1 MHGRDPA
8 ALRRAIERVVLLT
21 WAAAAPRLAAA
32 AAAGLNS
39 HGLRYSSQWAGQF
52 ELVGVDLM
60 LDSEL
65 SVWLMEMNASPSLA
79 TEEAAGTPWPERDLP
94 TKRAMLRDML
104 RPRTQMR
111 PNHTAVFHLLLEAT
125 RSSAVLN
132 SRRWCV
138 AFSRLADVLPEAEG
152 GATPPPE
159 ALLARL
165 YLENGGRAPPLAL
178 RPAAGEDG
186 AGASCRRRWRLGGC
200 LACPLWGEIGEI
212 WRSAAEVRRAGGFA
226 PLAPSEDAEWSAAV
240 ERAARVA
247 DAVGAAEERDAE
259 TSAGSEAAKLEAAE
273 GSAADA
279 ARAGEALPSA
289 LWQQQLLREW
299 WRRRPAEGS
308 CADGRGG
315 RECIRATWDAMLCDP
330 RGATRHPP
338 K

>member
-1 MHGRDPA
+1 
-8 ALRRAIERVVLLT
+8 
-21 WAAAAPRLAAA
+21 
-32 AAAGLNS
+32 
-39 HGLRYSSQWAGQF
+39 
-52 ELVGVDLM
+52 
-60 LDSEL
+60 
-65 SVWLMEMNASPSLA
+65 
-79 TEEAAGTPWPERDLP
+79 
-94 TKRAMLRDML
+94 MLRDML
-104 RPRTQMR
+104 
-111 PNHTAVFHLLLEAT
+111 
-125 RSSAVLN
+125 
-132 SRRWCV
+132 
-138 AFSRLADVLPEAEG
+138 RLADVLPEEEG

-186 AGASCRRRWRLGGC
+186 AAASCRRRWRLGGC

-247 DAVGAAEERDAE
+247 DVVGAAEERDAE
-259 TSAGSEAAKLEAAE
+259 TWAASGAAKLEAAE

-299 WRRRPAEGS
+299 WRRRPAQGS
-308 CADGRGG
+308 CTDGRGG
-315 RECIRATWDAMLCDP
+315 GECIRASWDAMLCDP
-330 RGATRHPP
+330 RGDPP
-338 K
+338 PRDA